1 MDKITK
7 EKYELVK
14 AMNTIVKS
22 LNNEEAYY
30 NHWIYI
36 VPDGADDDDL
46 YDIATDEELFNDTVK
61 CFKRNMREY
70 LKDGIYVGGNEVY

>member
-1 MDKITK
+1 MDRKTK

-14 AMNTIVKS
+14 AMNEIVMS
-22 LNNEEAYY
+22 LNNEDAYY
-30 NHWIYI
+30 NHWIFI
-36 VPDGADDDDL
+36 VPDEANDDDF

-70 LKDGIYVGGNEVY
+70 LKDGIYVGNELY

>member
-14 AMNTIVKS
+14 AMNAIVKS

-30 NHWIYI
+30 NHWIDI
-36 VPDGADDDDL
+36 VPDEADDDDL
-46 YDIATDEELFNDTVK
+46 YDIAIDEELFNDTVK
-61 CFKRNMREY
+61 LFKRNMREY
-70 LKDGIYVGGNEVY
+70 LKDGIYVGGDEVY